1 MTERKLSD
9 KKRRGVRKKSGYTFE
24 ILSYNLMLTP
34 GVIFL
39 FIFAIVP
46 MFGLVIAFQNYIPAK
61 GFLGS
66 EWVGLENFSLI
77 FSLPDSWMV
86 LRNTVVIAVWKMA
99 AGLVVPVV
107 FALLLNEVKSNA
119 YRRVVQTIVYM
130 PNFISWVILGEIFTT
145 MLSTDGIVNTLI
157 RDVGGN
163 EIMFMASNQW
173 ARPIMIITE
182 TWKGFG
188 YGAIIYLAALSGI
201 DVNLYEAAV
210 IDGANRMQQM
220 RHVTLPG
227 LAPTIVLVSTL
238 SLANV
243 LNAGFDQIYNM
254 YNPLI
259 YETVDIID
267 TFTYRLGLIDLQFS
281 LSTAVGLFKS
291 LVSFLLITLSYFLAY
306 KTTGYRIY

>member
-1 MTERKLSD
+1 M
-9 KKRRGVRKKSGYTFE
+9 
-24 ILSYNLMLTP
+24 
-34 GVIFL
+34 
-39 FIFAIVP
+39 
-46 MFGLVIAFQNYIPAK
+46 
-61 GFLGS
+61 
-66 EWVGLENFSLI
+66 
-77 FSLPDSWMV
+77 
-86 LRNTVVIAVWKMA
+86 
-99 AGLVVPVV
+99 PVV

-173 ARPIMIITE
+173 ARPIMVITE